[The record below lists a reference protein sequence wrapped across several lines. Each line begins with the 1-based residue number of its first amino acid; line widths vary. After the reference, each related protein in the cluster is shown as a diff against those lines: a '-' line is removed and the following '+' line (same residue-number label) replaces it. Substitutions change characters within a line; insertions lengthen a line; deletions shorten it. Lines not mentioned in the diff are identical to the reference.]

1 MHNKTPKL
9 FFAGTPT
16 KIETDALMALME
28 TYAEG
33 EIIPYDEIETTMH
46 AARRSQ
52 RGGSILSAWKKR
64 AMRERNVL
72 LVAANKEGYRLADP
86 KERVMVCGSLTA
98 QGRRRLMRAATV
110 ASTTD
115 AKRLNEEERKT
126 REAIMTIPA
135 RLRLAELTAPKA
147 QA

>member
-1 MHNKTPKL
+1 MNQTPKL

-16 KIETDALMALME
+16 KIETDALMGVLAAY
-28 TYAEG
+28 TEG
-33 EIIPYDEIETTMH
+33 QIIPYTEIEATMRCH
-46 AARRSQ
+46 RRSQ

-72 LVAANKEGYRLADP
+72 LVAANKEGYRVADP
-86 KERVMVCGSLTA
+86 KERVMICGSLA
-98 QGRRRLMRAATV
+98 VQGRRRLMRAATV

-115 AKRLNEEERKT
+115 AARLNEEERKT